1 MSYSDLSTFQWI
13 GLLVIYVVI
22 IYMILIGHHSRG
34 TM

>member
-13 GLLVIYVVI
+13 GLVLIYVVI
-22 IYMILIGHHSRG
+22 IYLIAIGHQSRG